1 MKYFRIQQLN
11 SKARVWTQRAR
22 IALEISKVR
31 VLVVDDHE
39 PFRRFIC
46 STLLKK
52 PELRIVAEAS
62 DGLDAV
68 QKAEALRPDLIVLD
82 LGLPK
87 LNGIEAARQIR
98 KLSPNSK
105 ILFVSQESS
114 SDTAREA
121 IALGALG
128 YVVKAYAGTELLPAV
143 TAVLGARQ
151 FIGSGLSD
159 YFANASDSKNIDR
172 LSGDE
177 TLPSLVLE
185 KSKITRKHE
194 VEFYSDD
201 PAFVAGFAHSIEAAL
216 KAGNSVIVVVTGSH
230 REGILQKLQEHKV
243 DISACIERGSYVAVD
258 VDEML
263 LTFMRND
270 MPEPARFF
278 KVAGDRIT
286 AAARAA
292 AKHPSRVLVCGECA
306 SVLWAQGKTDAAVKV
321 EQLCNQLT
329 KLYDIDILCGFT
341 LNSFYCEEDIQTFQK
356 ISKEP

>member
-46 STLLKK
+46 WTLAKK
-52 PELRIVAEAS
+52 PELQIVAEAS
-62 DGLDAV
+62 DGLEAV
-68 QKAEALRPDLIVLD
+68 QKAEALQPDLIVLD

-114 SDTAREA
+114 SDTAQEA
-121 IALGALG
+121 LALGALG
-128 YVVKAYAGTELLPAV
+128 YVVKTYIGTELLPAV

-151 FIGSGLSD
+151 FISSGLSD
-159 YFANASDSKNIDR
+159 YFANASDSKNIVR

-177 TLPSLVLE
+177 TLPSLVIE
-185 KSKITRKHE
+185 KSKITRNHE

-201 PAFVAGFAHSIEAAL
+201 PAFVVGFAHSIEAAL
-216 KAGNSVIVVVTGSH
+216 KAGNSVILAATGAH
-230 REGILQKLQEHKV
+230 REGILQKLREHKV
-243 DISACIERGSYVAVD
+243 DISACIERGSYLAVD
-258 VDEML
+258 VGEVL
-263 LTFMRND
+263 LTFMRD
-270 MPEPARFF
+270 DVPEPTRFF
-278 KVAGDRIT
+278 KVAGDLI
-286 AAARAA
+286 AAGARAA
-292 AKHPSRVLVCGECA
+292 AKHGSRVLVCGECA
-306 SVLWAQGKTDAAVKV
+306 SVLWAQGKSDAAVKV

-329 KLYDIDILCGFT
+329 KRYDIDILCGFT
-341 LNSFYCEEDIQTFQK
+341 LNRFYREEDIQTFQK